1 MKQLQRIHN
10 AGLIDEISREL
21 STELERILG
30 FLGITCVL
38 FRLRGLSSQ
47 YSMHRN
53 PLHVT
58 PIKFITISRDF
69 VLNAQH

>member
-1 MKQLQRIHN
+1 MKQVQRIHN

-38 FRLRGLSSQ
+38 FRLRGLSAQ
-47 YSMHRN
+47 YSMYRDS
-53 PLHVT
+53 LHVA
-58 PIKFITISRDF
+58 PINFITISRDF
-69 VLNAQH
+69 ILNAQH